1 MNRNLFTALLL
12 LVVLVLLI
20 APAAA
25 QDVTAEPTVEV
36 TPEPTPEQ
44 PPLGPP
50 VDEPVR
56 PDTALEQLA
65 AFIGQLV
72 YVSVGVAALVTT
84 LTGLTRKFLPDVNA
98 ALVNLALS
106 VALWALYW
114 VFSQTGQVTLFDSL
128 VSGINII
135 LTGALGAVGTSLAAS
150 AIHHKAEQFDT
161 PVLGYN
167 PPHRAMKTANHDAVG

>member
-25 QDVTAEPTVEV
+25 QDVTVEPTAEV

-44 PPLGPP
+44 PPLEPP

-56 PDTALEQLA
+56 PDTALEQLV

-72 YVSVGVAALVTT
+72 YVSAGAAALVTT

-98 ALVNLALS
+98 AWVNLALS
-106 VALWALYW
+106 VALWVLYW
-114 VFSQTGQVTLFDSL
+114 VFSQVGQVTLFDSL

-150 AIHHKAEQFDT
+150 AIHHRAERYNL
-161 PVLGYN
+161 PVLGEN
-167 PPHRAMKTANHDAVG
+167 PPKTRATTAVDYGRG